1 MPRTVDLR
9 TEIPGPKSR
18 AIVARKE
25 RVVADA
31 KSLLTPIVLDH
42 AHGCDEAGQDGPAHV
57 VPEVATAWT
66 LHVFHGHARPGHRSG
81 AMAHDRPGP
90 KPRAISVGPYVP
102 ARGDLGRYGSRP
114 RSSQSQTSVAS
125 AAPRFDS

>member
-25 RVVADA
+25 RVIADA

-42 AHGCDEAGQDGPAHV
+42 AHGCVVTDVDGN
-57 VPEVATAWT
+57 TSST
-66 LHVFHGHARPGHRSG
+66 G
-81 AMAHDRPGP
+81 
-90 KPRAISVGPYVP
+90 RA
-102 ARGDLGRYGSRP
+102 A
-114 RSSQSQTSVAS
+114 SVA
-125 AAPRFDS
+125 